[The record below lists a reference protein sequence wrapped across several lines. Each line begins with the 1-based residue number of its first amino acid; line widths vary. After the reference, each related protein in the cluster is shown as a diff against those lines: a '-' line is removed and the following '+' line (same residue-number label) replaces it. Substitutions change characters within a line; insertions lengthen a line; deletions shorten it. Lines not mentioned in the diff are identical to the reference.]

1 MFLKSLI
8 DLKKNKIQ
16 KDGYH
21 HGINKF
27 RQYDGCKIIPER
39 KPAAHKKHND
49 IDHQVIY
56 DITRADQNHRKLNII
71 RVKSFFEQSVD
82 VTDVHIK

>member
-1 MFLKSLI
+1 MT
-8 DLKKNKIQ
+8 DV
-16 KDGYH
+16 
-21 HGINKF
+21 
-27 RQYDGCKIIPER
+27 KIIPER

-71 RVKSFFEQSVD
+71 RVKSFF
-82 VTDVHIK
+82 